1 MAPRFV
7 KHRIKTVSSKS
18 WRASTVGQRHL
29 SGGNHPMASKA
40 TEALGEEHAQ
50 SRERL
55 RFAPPLG
62 ALSRIPGAGSC
73 NSLPRRRSDR
83 VTRRWSA
90 GFEEGKFCP
99 GLGVRLPAGPGRACK
114 ARCFPSG
121 GGNLKRRRRLWF
133 GICSKALLS
142 AAVLP
147 LWTPSSLTI
156 NAQGRLP
163 PHTANPSCLFTTKVY
178 WAVARTCR
186 LSGAGRAF

>member
-1 MAPRFV
+1 MSNIGLRLSVPSPGVRARLASGICRVGIIQWPARPRRPWG
-7 KHRIKTVSSKS
+7 KSMLSHVS
-18 WRASTVGQRHL
+18 G
-29 SGGNHPMASKA
+29 
-40 TEALGEEHAQ
+40 
-50 SRERL
+50 
-55 RFAPPLG
+55 FAPPLG
-62 ALSRIPGAGSC
+62 ALSRIPVAGSC

-83 VTRRWSA
+83 VIRRWSA

-121 GGNLKRRRRLWF
+121 GGNLKRRRRLSF